1 MSITKKLD
9 SVYGQRQPSL
19 VESEDKL
26 EDVVD
31 KIPGINKVLRSRC
44 ISLFFRASAI
54 SLEKIRTICS
64 RSSDPF
70 FILS

>member
-31 KIPGINKVLRSRC
+31 KIPGINPVVCDKLHFYGVGAVS
-44 ISLFFRASAI
+44 ISLFFGALAI
-54 SLEKIRTICS
+54 LIA
-64 RSSDPF
+64 
-70 FILS
+70 

>member
-31 KIPGINKVLRSRC
+31 KIPGINKVVIVSVTEPMHLTF
-44 ISLFFRASAI
+44 L
-54 SLEKIRTICS
+54 
-64 RSSDPF
+64 
-70 FILS
+70 